1 MFQMSMGEGNLPKVL
16 LAASDHA
23 RAEIYLHGA
32 HITSWIPAGGEE
44 QLFLSQKS
52 EFRPGAAIRGGVPI
66 IFPQFSSLGPFM
78 RHGFARTSLWEFG
91 GAEEIANNAVAAKFQ
106 LHDSAATRKMWPFAF
121 LAEFIVT
128 ISGKRLEMTLAVTNT
143 DAQPFSFTAALHTY
157 FRVFEVGQVRLE
169 NLNGIRYHDQV
180 TGRDEV
186 ETAVAVKF
194 AGEVNRIYFNAPPHL
209 ILREGNRAV
218 DIQATGF
225 PDAVVWNP
233 GAPNGAALSDL
244 EAEGYRRF
252 VCVEAAALGTP
263 MQLAPNASWRGTQI
277 LIS

>member
-1 MFQMSMGEGNLPKVL
+1 MFQISMGGGNLPKVL
-16 LAASDHA
+16 LTASDHA

-32 HITSWIPAGGEE
+32 HVTSWIPAGGEE
-44 QLFLSQKS
+44 QFFLSQKS

-66 IFPQFSSLGPFM
+66 IFPQFSNLGPFL
-78 RHGFARTSLWEFG
+78 RHGFARTSLWEFV
-91 GAEEIANNAVAAKFQ
+91 GAEKVAGNDVAAKFQ
-106 LHDSAATRKMWPFAF
+106 LRDSAATRKMWPFAF

-128 ISGKRLEMTLAVTNT
+128 ITGKRLEMTLAVTNT

-157 FRVFEVGQVRLE
+157 FRVSEVGPVRLE
-169 NLNGIRYHDQV
+169 NLNGVRYHDQV
-180 TGRDEV
+180 TRKDAIEV
-186 ETAVAVKF
+186 APSVRF
-194 AGEVNRIYFNAPPHL
+194 DGEVNRIYFNAPPQL

-233 GAPNGAALSDL
+233 GAQNGAALSDL

-252 VCVEAAALGTP
+252 VCVEAAAIGTP
-263 MQLAPNASWRGTQI
+263 VQLAPNASWRGTQI